1 MNDTMNDTNM
11 QAAWFESFGE
21 ATDVLKIGAL
31 AKPKPKAGEVLIRLA
46 TSGVNPSDVKK
57 RTGAFPNLLDG
68 GLVIPH
74 SDGAG
79 IIDAVGD
86 GVPAIRIGERVWVYQ
101 AQFGRRFGTAAE
113 YVTVDSNRAPK
124 LPDNTSFEIG
134 ACLGIPVM
142 TAHRCVFSDGSVEDK
157 TVLVTGGAGRVGYY
171 AIQWAKQAGAR
182 VIATASNEADKATC
196 EAIGANC
203 VVNHRRDNWSENLL
217 SFTKGEKVDR
227 VIDVEFGA
235 NLPYVLKLIAA
246 SGTIAS
252 YSSTQVKEP
261 QLPFMQMMF
270 MDLTIRLVIVY
281 AMPEQAKQTA
291 ITDINTK
298 LENNAFQHRIAHVL
312 PMTEIAKSHQLVE
325 QGGFGGCVVITT
337 ASEDN

>member
-1 MNDTMNDTNM
+1 MNDTINDTKM

-21 ATDVLKIGAL
+21 STDVLKIGEL
-31 AKPKPKAGEVLIRLA
+31 EKPKPNAGEVLIRLA

-57 RTGAFPNLLDG
+57 RAGAFPNLLDG

-79 IIDAVGD
+79 IIEAVGD
-86 GVPAIRIGERVWVYQ
+86 GVPALRVGERVWVYQ
-101 AQFGRRFGTAAE
+101 AQYGRRFGTAAE
-113 YVTVDSNRAPK
+113 YVTVDSNRAVK

-142 TAHRCVFSDGSVEDK
+142 TAHRCVFSDGSVEGK

-182 VIATASNEADKATC
+182 VIATASNDADKATC
-196 EAIGANC
+196 EAIGADC
-203 VVNHRRDNWSENLL
+203 VVNHRQDSWSENVLL
-217 SFTKGEKVDR
+217 FTNGEKIDR

-235 NLPYVLKLIAA
+235 NLPEVLKIIAT

-252 YSSTQVKEP
+252 YSSTQVKQP
-261 QLPFMQMMF
+261 QLPFVQMMF
-270 MDLTIRLVIVY
+270 LDLTIRLVIVY
-281 AMPEQAKQTA
+281 AMPEQAKQAA
-291 ITDINTK
+291 ITDINAK
-298 LENNAFQHRIAHVL
+298 LESNAFQHRIAHVL
-312 PMTEIAKSHQLVE
+312 PMTDIAMSHQLVE
-325 QGGFGGCVVITT
+325 QGGFGGCVVVTT
-337 ASEDN
+337 GR